1 LEDDEMKNAALYT
14 AGTIFG
20 MVSLVH
26 LVRYFRADEIL
37 IGGYSIP
44 VPWSLILGLVIL
56 GLAGWM
62 VAAARQ

>member
-1 LEDDEMKNAALYT
+1 
-14 AGTIFG
+14 

-26 LVRYFRADEIL
+26 LVRYFRADEAL